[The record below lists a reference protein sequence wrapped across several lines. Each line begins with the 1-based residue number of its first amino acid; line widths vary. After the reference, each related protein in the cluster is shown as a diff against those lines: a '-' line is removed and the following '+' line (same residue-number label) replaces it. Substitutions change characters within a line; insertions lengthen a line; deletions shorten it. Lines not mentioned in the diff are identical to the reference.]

1 MLTRKTFVH
10 AIENIKKHEALMAQI
25 HKPLN
30 EIGDFPLDLDF
41 SHFHREALLDV
52 LRESM
57 NDTGDVISWW
67 LYEDVEKVIT
77 WTENGKETKYDVT
90 KVDDLY
96 DYLVTEVKRIPFEML
111 PLEDYFKEAED
122 PLRQHKSIRKR
133 NFLIYFDRIMEYVEK
148 TDVILHTLADEGEPP
163 KAEAL
168 MLSMK
173 RYTELT
179 AARDDENGGRAEAE
193 SKIGGDSKNEVSD
206 VPD

>member
-30 EIGDFPLDLDF
+30 EISDFPLDLDF

-67 LYEDVEKVIT
+67 LYEDVDKVIT

-96 DYLVTEVKRIPFEML
+96 DYLVTDARRIPFEML
-111 PLEDYFKEAED
+111 PLEDCFEETED
-122 PLRQHKSIRKR
+122 PLRQHKSIWKR

-148 TDVILHTLADEGEPP
+148 TDVILHILADEGEPP

-179 AARDDENGGRAEAE
+179 AARDDENGKRAEAE
-193 SKIGGDSKNEVSD
+193 SKIGGDSRNEVSD

>member
-1 MLTRKTFVH
+1 M
-10 AIENIKKHEALMAQI
+10 
-25 HKPLN
+25 
-30 EIGDFPLDLDF
+30 
-41 SHFHREALLDV
+41 

-67 LYEDVEKVIT
+67 LYEDVEKIIT
-77 WTENGKETKYDVT
+77 WTENGKEIKYDVT
-90 KVDDLY
+90 GIDDLY

-111 PLEDYFKEAED
+111 PLEDCFEEAEG
-122 PLRQHKSIRKR
+122 PLHQHKSIRKR
-133 NFLIYFDRIMEYVEK
+133 NFLIYFERIMEYVEN
-148 TDVILHTLADEGEPP
+148 TDVILYILADEGNPP

-179 AARDDENGGRAEAE
+179 AARDDENGKRAEAE

>member
-10 AIENIKKHEALMAQI
+10 AIENIKKHEVLMAQI

-30 EIGDFPLDLDF
+30 EISDFPLDLDF

-57 NDTGDVISWW
+57 NDRGDVISWW
-67 LYEDVEKVIT
+67 LYENVEKIIT
-77 WTENGKETKYDVT
+77 WTENGKEIKYDVT
-90 KVDDLY
+90 AVDDLY

-111 PLEDYFKEAED
+111 PLEDCFEETED

-133 NFLIYFDRIMEYVEK
+133 DFLIYFDRIMEYVEK
-148 TDVILHTLADEGEPP
+148 THVILHIHADEGNPP

-179 AARDDENGGRAEAE
+179 AMRDDESGERTETA
-193 SKIGGDSKNEVSD
+193 SLIGGDSKNEVSD

>member
-30 EIGDFPLDLDF
+30 EISDFPLDLDF

-77 WTENGKETKYDVT
+77 WTENGKETKYDV
-90 KVDDLY
+90 VLCQDLAQN
-96 DYLVTEVKRIPFEML
+96 KMG
-111 PLEDYFKEAED
+111 
-122 PLRQHKSIRKR
+122 
-133 NFLIYFDRIMEYVEK
+133 NFS
-148 TDVILHTLADEGEPP
+148 P
-163 KAEAL
+163 
-168 MLSMK
+168 
-173 RYTELT
+173 
-179 AARDDENGGRAEAE
+179 
-193 SKIGGDSKNEVSD
+193 
-206 VPD
+206 